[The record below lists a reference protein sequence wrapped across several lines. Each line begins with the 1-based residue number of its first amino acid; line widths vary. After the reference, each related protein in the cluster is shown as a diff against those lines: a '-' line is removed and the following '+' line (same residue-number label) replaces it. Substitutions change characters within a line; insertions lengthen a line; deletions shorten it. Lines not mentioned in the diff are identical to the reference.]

1 MSSFC
6 KFNEIGCT
14 SRIRKRTIEVES
26 PSRVFYPS
34 SCGIKQVGGGIFGGE
49 WTSISRLCAA
59 PFSTGLFPFLSLSL
73 SLSLAAVPLLH
84 LPFFFSS
91 QKSSKR
97 QYQTRPIREAYF
109 LFFFCISISRALAS
123 AFRPELPTG
132 SRQTFADILLV
143 TRG

>member
-49 WTSISRLCAA
+49 WTSISWLCAA

-109 LFFFCISISRALAS
+109 LFFFVFPSLAHS
-123 AFRPELPTG
+123 PV
-132 SRQTFADILLV
+132 LLGQNYP
-143 TRG
+143 RDHARLSPIYFW